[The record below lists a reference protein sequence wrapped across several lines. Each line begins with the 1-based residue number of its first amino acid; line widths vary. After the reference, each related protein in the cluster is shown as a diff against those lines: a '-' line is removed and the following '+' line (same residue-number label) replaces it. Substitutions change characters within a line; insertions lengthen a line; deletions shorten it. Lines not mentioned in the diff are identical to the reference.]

1 MHATEGMHRS
11 RTGMGLD
18 EMPDESRPHLVTELL
33 GKSRE
38 GDAAA
43 RERLMELV
51 YEQLKGI
58 ASRHMRGESDDHTL
72 QATELVNE
80 TYLQMFDGQA
90 ADWPD
95 RKHFFAYASTV
106 MRHFLVAH
114 ARRRLAHKRG
124 GNLLRVTLSNLGHE
138 PRAEELIDL
147 DDALTRLA
155 DVDPRKS
162 EIVVMRFF
170 GGLSIDEICGVTE
183 LSPATVHN
191 ELKAARG
198 WLYQAME
205 GA

>member
-1 MHATEGMHRS
+1 
-11 RTGMGLD
+11 
-18 EMPDESRPHLVTELL
+18 MPDEARPHLVTELL
-33 GKSRE
+33 GKSRQ

-43 RERLMELV
+43 RERLMGLV
-51 YEQLKGI
+51 YEHLRGI
-58 ASRHMRGESDDHTL
+58 AGRHMRGEGAEHTL

-90 ADWPD
+90 PEWPD
-95 RKHFFAYASTV
+95 RNHFFAYASTV

-124 GNLLRVTLSNLGHE
+124 GKLLRVTLSDLGHE
-138 PRAEELIDL
+138 PRAEELVDL
-147 DDALTRLA
+147 DDALDRLA
-155 DVDPRKS
+155 EIDPRKS
-162 EIVVMRFF
+162 RIVVMRFF
-170 GGLSIDEICGVTE
+170 GGLGIDEICAVTE

-205 GA
+205 QP